1 MPCTEQITLYTT
13 TFSPY
18 GHRAH
23 IALEEAGAEY
33 TLCQINVHRD
43 KPEWYK
49 RVNPLGK
56 VPAITFGGPQVPP
69 DEPSPESEKLVESL
83 ALLEFVAD
91 VFPEA
96 KLLPASP
103 VQRARAR
110 AFIAIYQNYLHDQ
123 FRDAFFRGEPVGPFL
138 QALETLQSALPPAG
152 FAVGEWSLAE
162 AAVAPFLARMMLYLD
177 AGLGK
182 YSEADGETM
191 RAALASERF
200 ARISQYVRDIRA
212 RASFVKSWGGDDVQL
227 EAAKAIPMLR
237 RPA

>member
-1 MPCTEQITLYTT
+1 M
-13 TFSPY
+13 
-18 GHRAH
+18 
-23 IALEEAGAEY
+23 
-33 TLCQINVHRD
+33 
-43 KPEWYK
+43 
-49 RVNPLGK
+49 
-56 VPAITFGGPQVPP
+56 PP

-177 AGLGK
+177 AGLGR
-182 YSEADGETM
+182 YSEADGESM
-191 RAALASERF
+191 RAALASARF
-200 ARISQYVRDIRA
+200 ARISQYVQDIRA
-212 RASFVKSWGGDDVQL
+212 RPSFVKTWGGDVSAAALVLASPNPDIPLRLYRMCRSRRQRLFRCCDVRH
-227 EAAKAIPMLR
+227 ER
-237 RPA
+237 FHESD